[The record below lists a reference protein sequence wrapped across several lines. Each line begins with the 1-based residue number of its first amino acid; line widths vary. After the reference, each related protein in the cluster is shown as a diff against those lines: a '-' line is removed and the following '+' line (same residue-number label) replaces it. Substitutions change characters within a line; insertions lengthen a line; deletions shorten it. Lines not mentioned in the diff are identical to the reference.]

1 MGPLSTPRTMTR
13 VDQFESVFRSAS
25 KEVYRTST
33 VEIGHVYLVTDLE
46 GPAASAF
53 ESSLRSYLSVLGPE
67 TRWTRCKPT
76 EARDLGDLLKGVTD
90 QAPDLVCT
98 YRNLFSDSW
107 RYPYSLGE
115 HVDVLTQVAPC
126 PVLVLPHPTVG
137 TGVLENLQT
146 TEQVLAMGG
155 HLAGDHS
162 LVDWALRMTAPGG
175 TLRLAHVEDDG
186 TFERYMEAISKIPTI
201 DTDDARETLGIQLM
215 KEPREYIESVG
226 RALADS
232 DQKVAIEGAVLMG
245 HHLSEYQRLIHEHTV
260 QLLVM
265 HTKDEDQ
272 QAMHGLAYP
281 LAVELRDIP
290 LLLL

>member
-1 MGPLSTPRTMTR
+1 MTR
-13 VDQFESVFRSAS
+13 VDQFESAFRSAS
-25 KEVYRTST
+25 KEIYRTGS
-33 VEIGHVYLVTDLE
+33 VEIGHVHLITDLE
-46 GPAASAF
+46 GPAADAF
-53 ESSLRSYLSVLGPE
+53 ESALRNYLAVLGSE
-67 TRWTRCKPT
+67 TRWTHCKPAQ
-76 EARDLGDLLKGVTD
+76 ARDLGDLLKGVTE

-126 PVLVLPHPTVG
+126 PVLVLPHPNEG
-137 TGVLENLQT
+137 TGAMEKLQR

-162 LVDWALRMTAPGG
+162 LVDWALRMTAPAG
-175 TLRLAHVEDDG
+175 TLRLAHVEDDS
-186 TFERYMEAISKIPTI
+186 TFERYMQAISKIPTI
-201 DTDDARETLGIQLM
+201 DTDDAREVLALQLM
-215 KEPREYIESVG
+215 KEPREYIESVE
-226 RALADS
+226 RALKES
-232 DQKVAIEGAVLMG
+232 DHKVTIEGAVLMG
-245 HHLSEYQRLIHEHTV
+245 HHLSEYQRLIREHTV